1 MRGVGN
7 DAPHLISTPRPK
19 QIQEMA
25 EEKRYGLRKA
35 ERLHGGA
42 AVDALFVRNKSGL
55 IYPFRYIYKL
65 REATPEDEA
74 QVSVLFVVPKR
85 NIKRAVG
92 RNLLKRRMREA
103 YRTQKLPIVAR
114 ATEQGKHLDLGLIY
128 TTKEILDFNTI
139 RNAIGGILEKVTGK
153 I

>member
-1 MRGVGN
+1 
-7 DAPHLISTPRPK
+7 
-19 QIQEMA
+19 MA